1 MPILYRSELRAATY
15 KEAPYWS
22 MLPSALLFLVTKGL
36 MAEEAFEKSTESR
49 C

>member
-1 MPILYRSELRAATY
+1 MPIFCRSELRAATY

-22 MLPSALLFLVTKGL
+22 MLPSALLFPVTKGL